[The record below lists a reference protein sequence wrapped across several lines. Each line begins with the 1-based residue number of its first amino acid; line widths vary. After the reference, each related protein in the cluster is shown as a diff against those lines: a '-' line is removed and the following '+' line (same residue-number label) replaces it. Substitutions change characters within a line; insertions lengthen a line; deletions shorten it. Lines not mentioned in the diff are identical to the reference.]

1 MRTGTR
7 VRQTPIVWL
16 VHRLF
21 GRGGRTYDGAEMGDD
36 RQKEPEI
43 QRCGPTMVHADA
55 FHASVT

>member
-1 MRTGTR
+1 MLTDIH
-7 VRQTPIVWL
+7 VQQTPNVWL
-16 VHRLF
+16 VRSSF
-21 GRGGRTYDGAEMGDD
+21 GQGGRTYNGAEMGDD